1 MNTLLF
7 VIFAFLMII
16 LVIIFLVLAN
26 VVSILVELKKKHE
39 ALTKVVEASLNVLAD
54 TNGEFES
61 INELFGHIK
70 KYIEESLNVI
80 EALEKRTRWMD
91 CVDHD
96 VNNMTNVM
104 PPENGRGFVD
114 YDRMEGD
121 DE

>member
-104 PPENGRGFVD
+104 PPGNGRGFVD